1 MFQTMAKMV
10 QFLIV
15 LLLTVRCKAL
25 QLEIHEVVQSQVCYD
40 ACIALAASSNL
51 VITIPLVAGAVSTV
65 LPGSAL
71 PFGPAVTLMYALCR
85 LGCDVRTSTRGPY
98 FETMHSPQSFG
109 LTRGRPLP

>member
-1 MFQTMAKMV
+1 MAKMV

-40 ACIALAASSNL
+40 ACIALAAASSS
-51 VITIPLVAGAVSTV
+51 VITIPMVAAVASSVMMPGA
-65 LPGSAL
+65 AL
-71 PFGPAVTLMYALCR
+71 PFTPAVALVYALCR
-85 LGCDVRTSTRGPY
+85 LGCDVRTSTPGPY
-98 FETMHSPQSFG
+98 FATMNSPQSFG